1 MEGEICLK
9 DIVIIFAQSIFLYQL
24 YVIQNKFIGQ
34 ICINSSS
41 TVLPVRKV
49 HLLDNFAGLVSKQ
62 SCIVYSPYDHVSGK
76 GQVSSQHLTAVR
88 LVHQLVHYLEVTSTL
103 APRRRS
109 EASQQPG
116 HTQSLKVLVTLV
128 STQSLRV

>member
-88 LVHQLVHYLEVTSTL
+88 LVHYLEVTSTL

>member
-34 ICINSSS
+34 ICIHSSS

-76 GQVSSQHLTAVR
+76 GQVSSQHLPVR

-103 APRRRS
+103 APRRRF
-109 EASQQPG
+109 EASQPG

>member
-1 MEGEICLK
+1 MEGEICIK

-76 GQVSSQHLTAVR
+76 GQVSSQHLTVLAVR
-88 LVHQLVHYLEVTSTL
+88 LVHWLFYLEVTSRL
-103 APRRRS
+103 PRRRFLDCTG
-109 EASQQPG
+109 Q
-116 HTQSLKVLVTLV
+116 HTV
-128 STQSLRV
+128 S